1 MFLKTFIAIVLAYL
15 FVQLLPFA
23 LVLFLLLNN

>member
-15 FVQLLPFA
+15 AIQLLPA
-23 LVLFLLLNN
+23 LVILAYIAIK